1 MSITCS
7 NWWHGWFKK
16 TPVRVSMGK
25 YFEAIVPVVD
35 IAIVDNAENVAHFFT
50 QPLANLQAF
59 VDNFSLTT

>member
-1 MSITCS
+1 
-7 NWWHGWFKK
+7 
-16 TPVRVSMGK
+16 MGK